1 MIFSFSFHQI
11 RTYLN
16 CVLLSLDL
24 CVSTV
29 FSLHAKLVWADH
41 IIGSEDDPVRE
52 HEERSEED
60 ESVLDVM
67 IEGLIIAT
75 LP

>member
-1 MIFSFSFHQI
+1 MYSSLSICA
-11 RTYLN
+11 YL
-16 CVLLSLDL
+16 LFFPLQD
-24 CVSTV
+24 
-29 FSLHAKLVWADH
+29 KLVWADH